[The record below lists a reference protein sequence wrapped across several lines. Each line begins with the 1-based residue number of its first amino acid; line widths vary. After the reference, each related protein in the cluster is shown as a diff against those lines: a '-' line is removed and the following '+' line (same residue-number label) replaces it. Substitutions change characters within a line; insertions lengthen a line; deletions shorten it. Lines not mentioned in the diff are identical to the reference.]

1 MSALKNG
8 LDATVFEGSIKQA
21 PMHGLFRPPLT
32 HQGALM
38 RQDNSIAK
46 RTAIVTGGSSGI
58 GRAFVVSLHRSGW
71 QVITCGRD
79 ENKLRQLEA
88 AIPGV
93 HTYPCD
99 VSDKGSVTAFVAWVT
114 SSFPDVKLLV
124 NNAGAMR
131 ELDFTQADLLSQD
144 LTQEIHANLD
154 GVINMTAGLL
164 PVLRASQ
171 PSNIVM
177 VSSGYGLV
185 PSTRAPVYSAS
196 KAGLRSFT
204 KALRRQMTGQGVTI
218 TDVAPPAVDTP
229 AAAGYV
235 GPKISPEQVVEMT
248 LAAAWRGQEEVFPGE
263 TRWLPLMMRL
273 APRWIENLV
282 AKT

>member
-1 MSALKNG
+1 
-8 LDATVFEGSIKQA
+8 
-21 PMHGLFRPPLT
+21 MH
-32 HQGALM
+32 
-38 RQDNSIAK
+38 QDDSVTQP
-46 RTAIVTGGSSGI
+46 TAIVTGGSSGI

-79 ENKLRQLEA
+79 ADKLRQLEA
-88 AIPGV
+88 AIPGI
-93 HTYPCD
+93 HTHPCD
-99 VSDKGSVTAFVAWVT
+99 VSDKTSVAAFVAWA
-114 SSFPDVKLLV
+114 SSFSHIKLLV

-131 ELDFTQADLLSQD
+131 ELDFMQAGLLSQD
-144 LTQEIHANLD
+144 LTQEIRSNLE

-164 PVLRASQ
+164 PLLRASK
-171 PSNIVM
+171 PSHIVM

-204 KALRRQMTGQGVTI
+204 KALRRQMRGQGVTI

-229 AAAGYV
+229 AAAGYL
-235 GPKISPEQVVEMT
+235 GKKISPEQVVELT
-248 LAAAWRGQEEVFPGE
+248 LAAAWQGQEEVYPGE
-263 TRWLPLMMRL
+263 TRWLPLMLRL
-273 APRWIENLV
+273 APRWIEDLV

>member
-1 MSALKNG
+1 MAV
-8 LDATVFEGSIKQA
+8 D
-21 PMHGLFRPPLT
+21 
-32 HQGALM
+32 LM
-38 RQDNSIAK
+38 RLHSTTP

-71 QVITCGRD
+71 QVVTCGRD
-79 ENKLRQLEA
+79 ADKLRELA
-88 AIPGV
+88 RALPGI
-93 HTYPCD
+93 HTHVCD
-99 VSDKGSVTAFVAWVT
+99 VGDKASVEAFVAWAT
-114 SSFPDVKLLV
+114 SAFPGIKLLV
-124 NNAGAMR
+124 NNAGGMR
-131 ELDFTQADLLSQD
+131 ELDFTQAALLSQD
-144 LTQEIHANLD
+144 LTQEIRSNLD
-154 GVINMTAGLL
+154 GVIHMTAGFL
-164 PVLRASQ
+164 PALRSCA
-171 PSNIVM
+171 PSHIIM
-177 VSSGYGLV
+177 VSSGYGLA

-196 KAGLRSFT
+196 KAGVRSFT
-204 KALRRQMTGQGVTI
+204 KALRRQLKGQGVAI

-235 GPKISPEQVVEMT
+235 GKKISPEQVVELT